1 MVTRRSSLGRQ
12 DVATAA
18 AANLDRLTAWFA
30 NRPLAPIRTSR
41 FAAVAA

>member
-18 AANLDRLTAWFA
+18 TNLDRLTAWFA